1 MKRFSV
7 VAAGVA
13 AIALALAGCS
23 SNGNGV
29 GSNPS
34 AANSLNV
41 ITPGSLTICS
51 DLPYAPFEYEDS
63 TSPSGYAGF
72 DIDVITAIA
81 DGLGLKVV
89 VIPSD
94 FNALQSGVALEAG
107 SCDIGVSAITITD
120 ARKANLDFSDP
131 YYDSL
136 QSLMVRADS
145 GIKTL
150 ADLAGKNI
158 GVQTGTT
165 GENYAKANAPA
176 SASIVSFPSDGE
188 EWLAM
193 QAGQVDA
200 LLQDLPVNQIHTK
213 ADSSYVIVEK
223 YNTNEQYGFALA
235 KGKNPALLAAVNAGL
250 QTLRDNGTYDTLYA
264 KYFG

>member
-1 MKRFSV
+1 MKRFSTF
-7 VAAGVA
+7 AAGVA
-13 AIALALAGCS
+13 VVALALAGCS
-23 SNGNGV
+23 GN
-29 GSNPS
+29 GSNPNAGNTLS
-34 AANSLNV
+34 V

-51 DLPYAPFEYEDS
+51 DLPYAPFEYEDA
-63 TSPSGYAGF
+63 TAPSGYAGF
-72 DIDVITAIA
+72 DIDLISAIA

-107 SCDIGVSAITITD
+107 SCDLGASAITITD
-120 ARKANLDFSDP
+120 ERRANLDFSDP

-150 ADLAGKNI
+150 ADLAGKKI

-165 GENYAKANAPA
+165 GENYAKTNAPSTA
-176 SASIVSFPSDGE
+176 QIVSFPSDGE

-213 ADSSYVIVEK
+213 ADSSYAIVEK
-223 YNTNEQYGFALA
+223 YDTNEQYGFALA
-235 KGKNPALLAAVNAGL
+235 KGKNPALLAAINTGL
-250 QTLRDNGTYDTLYA
+250 KTLRDNGTYNTLYA